1 MNTPRTRNR
10 AAAIAIAALL
20 MSTSPLTATA
30 APAQSPT
37 PGAESDAA
45 PETGRGRTVIGD
57 GHIDMGPRFDHG
69 RWTVQIRD
77 DTGKPAVWR
86 DTDDVVLQVKDLAK
100 VEVPQDKAFAFLGK
114 PGSHVWLLPQVQQ
127 DGVLWP
133 GWNSQE
139 PKVAATVEREV
150 TWQLTDVNGPGDFIL
165 FLNGSFG
172 TPGVIFDGRKRL
184 PQETGIEVN
193 SHVHGNWAF
202 TRPGTYLIQVRMSAK
217 TKDGGSHTDT
227 RTLRFSVGPQ
237 DPRKAFAAK
246 TAKTVKTART
256 SDAVEPA
263 GPSTDASSAP
273 LWWGV
278 GAAAAVAA
286 FAASVVWRRGARRQ
300 NTPGSSDAVTE
311 GDAK

>member
-1 MNTPRTRNR
+1 MNLPPLR
-10 AAAIAIAALL
+10 AATITVTALL
-20 MSTSPLTATA
+20 IAMGPLTASA
-30 APAQSPT
+30 APAPSAAPT

-86 DTDDVVLQVKDLAK
+86 NTEDVVLQVKDRAK
-100 VEVPQDKAFAFLGK
+100 VEVPQDKTFAFLGK

-139 PKVAATVEREV
+139 PEVAATVEREV
-150 TWQLTDVNGPGDFIL
+150 TWQLTDVNGPGDFML

-172 TPGVIFDGRKRL
+172 TPTVIFDGRKRL

-202 TRPGTYLIQVRMSAK
+202 TRPGTYLVQVRMSAK
-217 TKDGGSHTDT
+217 TKDGAGQTDT

-237 DPRKAFAAK
+237 DPHKAFAAR
-246 TAKTVKTART
+246 TAQTP
-256 SDAVEPA
+256 DAAKPA
-263 GPSTDASSAP
+263 GPSTDASSAA

-278 GAAAAVAA
+278 GAAAAVGAL
-286 FAASVVWRRGARRQ
+286 AASVVWRRGRRLQ
-300 NTPGSSDAVTE
+300 TAPGAGDAATE
-311 GDAK
+311 GDTK